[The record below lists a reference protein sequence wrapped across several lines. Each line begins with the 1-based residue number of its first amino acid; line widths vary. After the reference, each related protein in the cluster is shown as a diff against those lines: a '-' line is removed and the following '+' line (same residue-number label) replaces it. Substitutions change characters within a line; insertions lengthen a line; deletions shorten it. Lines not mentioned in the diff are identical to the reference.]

1 MVAGCAEVRAMKR
14 VAFFLALLAL
24 LAPAAASAH
33 PLGNFTVNRFAAVDV
48 SGDRLFVRYAA
59 DLAEIPTYQIGSS
72 LSASKLAPQLVLRVD
87 GRRSALR
94 LLDSRIANR
103 PGAGGLPTL
112 RLDAVFEGRVGKRVE
127 LVDRTF
133 AGRIG
138 WREVVVRASRGATV
152 TGSSVPAASV
162 SDELRRY
169 PSNRLRSPLD
179 VTRAVAVVEPG
190 TEHGTPPPLGDAA
203 PVHAAGGFEGLVS
216 HDLTVGFVLLSLVLA
231 LFWGAAHA
239 LEPGHGKAIVAGY
252 LVGSRGRPRD
262 AVALGAIVTA
272 SHTVGVFAFGLVTL
286 GLSQYIV
293 PEELYP
299 WLSLAAGLLVVSV
312 GVGVLRSRLHELVHR
327 YLPDHE
333 HDHSH
338 THERGLLGVGISGG
352 IIPCPTAL
360 VVLLAA
366 ISLHRIGYG
375 LVLIIAFSVG
385 LAVAITSIGLFA
397 VTARRAFARAGFDGP
412 LVRALPTVSALVV
425 LVLGVVMTARALPQL
440 G

>member
-1 MVAGCAEVRAMKR
+1 MRR
-14 VAFFLALLAL
+14 VVLVLACLSL
-24 LAPAAASAH
+24 LAPSSAAAH

-59 DLAEIPTYQIGSS
+59 DLAEIPTYQIGKSV
-72 LSASKLAPQLVLRVD
+72 SAARLAPQLILRVD
-87 GRRSALR
+87 GRRSPLR
-94 LLDSRIANR
+94 LLDSRISSR

-112 RLDAVFEGRVGKRVE
+112 RLDAVFGAHPGRRVE

-138 WREVVVRASRGATV
+138 WREIVVRASNGATV
-152 TGSSVPAASV
+152 TRSSVPAASV
-162 SDELRRY
+162 SSELRHY
-169 PSNRLRSPLD
+169 PSNRLRAPLA

-190 TEHGTPPPLGDAA
+190 SERGTPPPLGAA
-203 PVHAAGGFEGLVS
+203 AATHTAGGFEGLVS
-216 HDLTVGFVLLSLVLA
+216 HELTLGFVLLSLVLA

-252 LVGSRGRPRD
+252 LVGTKGRPRD
-262 AVALGAIVTA
+262 AIALGAIVTV
-272 SHTVGVFAFGLVTL
+272 SHTLGVFAFGLVTL

-293 PEELYP
+293 PERLYP

-312 GVGVLRSRLHELVHR
+312 GVGVLRSRLHELLHR
-327 YLPDHE
+327 FLPE
-333 HDHSH
+333 HDHDHS
-338 THERGLLGVGISGG
+338 HERGLLGVGISGG

-366 ISLHRIGYG
+366 ISLHRVGYG
-375 LVLIIAFSVG
+375 LVLILAFSIG

-397 VTARRAFARAGFDGP
+397 VIARRAFARSGFDGP
-412 LVRALPTVSALVV
+412 VIRALPTLSALVV

-440 G
+440 A

>member
-1 MVAGCAEVRAMKR
+1 MKR
-14 VAFFLALLAL
+14 LALLVVAL
-24 LAPAAASAH
+24 ASLLGPASAAAH

-59 DLAEIPTYQIGSS
+59 DLAEIPTYQVGGTV
-72 LSASKLAPQLVLRVD
+72 SAAKLGQQLVLRVD
-87 GRRSALR
+87 GRRSTLR
-94 LLDSRIANR
+94 LLDSRISNR

-112 RLDAVFEGRVGKRVE
+112 RLDAVFEGRRGTRVE

-138 WREVVVRASRGATV
+138 WREVVVRASRGAAV
-152 TGSSVPAASV
+152 TRASVPAESV
-162 SDELRRY
+162 SDELRHY
-169 PSNRLRSPLD
+169 PSSRLRSPLA
-179 VTRAVAVVEPG
+179 VTRAEAVVAPG
-190 TEHGTPPPLGDAA
+190 TERGAPPSLGSAL
-203 PVHAAGGFEGLVS
+203 PMHAAGGFEGLVS

-262 AVALGAIVTA
+262 AVALGAIVTV
-272 SHTVGVFAFGLVTL
+272 SHTLGVFAFGLVTL

-293 PEELYP
+293 PERLYP

-327 YLPDHE
+327 YLPDHDHE
-333 HDHSH
+333 HDQGH

-366 ISLHRIGYG
+366 ISLHRVGYG
-375 LVLIIAFSVG
+375 LVLIVAFSVG

-412 LVRALPTVSALVV
+412 IVRALPTVSALVV
-425 LVLGVVMTARALPQL
+425 LALGVVMTVRALPQL
-440 G
+440 A

>member
-1 MVAGCAEVRAMKR
+1 MRR
-14 VAFFLALLAL
+14 VALLAAALAL
-24 LAPAAASAH
+24 LAPGAAVAH

-59 DLAEIPTYQIGSS
+59 DLAEIPTYQIGGSVDAGE
-72 LSASKLAPQLVLRVD
+72 LGRRLVLRVD
-87 GRRSALR
+87 GHRVPLR
-94 LLDSRIANR
+94 LLGSRTSRR

-112 RLDAVFEGRVGKRVE
+112 RLDAVFEARAGRRVE
-127 LVDRTF
+127 LVDGTF

-138 WREVVVRASRGATV
+138 WREVVVRASRGASV
-152 TGSSVPAASV
+152 ERSSVPAASV

-169 PSNRLRSPLD
+169 PSNRLRSPLA
-179 VTRAVAVVEPG
+179 VTRPDALVEPG
-190 TEHGTPPPLGDAA
+190 GERGTPPPLGDAA
-203 PVHAAGGFEGLVS
+203 PVHGAGGFEGLVS

-252 LVGSRGRPRD
+252 LVGSQGRPRD
-262 AVALGAIVTA
+262 AVALGAIVTV

-286 GLSQYIV
+286 GLSQYVV
-293 PEELYP
+293 PEQLYP

-312 GVGVLRSRLHELVHR
+312 GAGVLRSRLHELVHR
-327 YLPDHE
+327 YLPEHE

-338 THERGLLGVGISGG
+338 AHERKLLGVGISGG

-366 ISLHRIGYG
+366 ISLHRVGYG
-375 LVLIIAFSVG
+375 LVLILAFSVG
-385 LAVAITSIGLFA
+385 LAVAVTSIGLFA
-397 VTARRAFARAGFDGP
+397 VTARRAFAHAGFDGP

-425 LVLGVVMTARALPQL
+425 LALGVVMTARALPQL
-440 G
+440 A

>member
-1 MVAGCAEVRAMKR
+1 MRRLVLLVAA
-14 VAFFLALLAL
+14 LAA
-24 LAPAAASAH
+24 LAPASAAAH
-33 PLGNFTVNRFAAVDV
+33 PLGNFTVNRFAAVEA

-72 LSASKLAPQLVLRVD
+72 VSAAKLAPELALRVD
-87 GRRSALR
+87 GRRSPLR
-94 LLDSRIANR
+94 LLDSRISNR
-103 PGAGGLPTL
+103 AGAGGLPTL
-112 RLDAVFEGRVGKRVE
+112 RLDAVFEARSGRRVE

-133 AGRIG
+133 PGRIG
-138 WREVVVRASRGATV
+138 WREVVVRASRGAEITRA
-152 TGSSVPAASV
+152 SVPATSV

-169 PSNRLRSPLD
+169 PANRLGSPLA
-179 VTRAVAVVEPG
+179 VTRAVAVVEAG
-190 TEHGTPPPLGDAA
+190 TQHGTPPPLGSAA
-203 PVHAAGGFEGLVS
+203 PIHAAGGFEGLVS
-216 HDLTVGFVLLSLVLA
+216 HDLTLGFVLLSLVLA

-252 LVGSRGRPRD
+252 LVGTKGRPRD
-262 AVALGAIVTA
+262 AVALGAIVTV

-299 WLSLAAGLLVVSV
+299 WLSLVAGLLVVSV

-333 HDHSH
+333 HEHGHSH

-366 ISLHRIGYG
+366 ISLHRVGYG
-375 LVLIIAFSVG
+375 LVLIVAFSVG
-385 LAVAITSIGLFA
+385 LAVAITTIGLFA

-425 LVLGVVMTARALPQL
+425 LALGLVMTLRALPQL
-440 G
+440 A

>member
-1 MVAGCAEVRAMKR
+1 
-14 VAFFLALLAL
+14 
-24 LAPAAASAH
+24 
-33 PLGNFTVNRFAAVDV
+33 
-48 SGDRLFVRYAA
+48 
-59 DLAEIPTYQIGSS
+59 
-72 LSASKLAPQLVLRVD
+72 
-87 GRRSALR
+87 
-94 LLDSRIANR
+94 
-103 PGAGGLPTL
+103 
-112 RLDAVFEGRVGKRVE
+112 
-127 LVDRTF
+127 
-133 AGRIG
+133 
-138 WREVVVRASRGATV
+138 
-152 TGSSVPAASV
+152 
-162 SDELRRY
+162 
-169 PSNRLRSPLD
+169 
-179 VTRAVAVVEPG
+179 
-190 TEHGTPPPLGDAA
+190 
-203 PVHAAGGFEGLVS
+203 
-216 HDLTVGFVLLSLVLA
+216 VLA